1 MTLEFSGGNQLQL
14 LTNGRGYFPALRQA
28 IDAARSE
35 IYLET
40 YIFAD
45 DHTGRGIAAALVA
58 RRRTRRQRARARR
71 RLRLQRFVRA
81 DAAGFFT
88 RPMSRC

>member
-1 MTLEFSGGNQLQL
+1 M

-45 DHTGRGIAAALVA
+45 DHTGRGIAAALVRA
-58 RRRTRRQRARARR
+58 AGRGVRVHVLVDGFGSKGLFEQTRRLLHA
-71 RLRLQRFVRA
+71 A
-81 DAAGFFT
+81 DVEVLIFGP
-88 RPMSRC
+88 RPRP